1 MVYGVPIQIMHHN
14 GVIGQNTKPV
24 SFGDIN
30 AGTEAVYIEF
40 LAQMDLLRQLRV
52 KVVLCSSVIAY
63 LSSCLLVGV
72 LL

>member
-1 MVYGVPIQIMHHN
+1 MVYGVPIYIMHHN
-14 GVIGQNTKPV
+14 GVIGQPV
-24 SFGDIN
+24 SFGYIN

-52 KVVLCSSVIAY
+52 KV
-63 LSSCLLVGV
+63 GV